1 MSCTAALQ
9 EMKLHVEEE
18 ERRVGQVWGLA
29 GGEKVSGAEQGLSG
43 VEATL

>member
-18 ERRVGQVWGLA
+18 ERR
-29 GGEKVSGAEQGLSG
+29 GGSG
-43 VEATL
+43 VGPCWR